1 MVPKAYFLIYYFLCE
16 GIVENTLLL
25 LIYCSIL
32 FNYCLKN
39 KDFTW
44 HRGRE
49 TVKEKVRLF
58 RTNTHR
64 LIKRKHLLF
73 LIDNVIT
80 KQRYK
85 YNTTISVRLS
95 VIDINMHN
103 PEKKMQGAPAIPDRY
118 KIIN

>member
-1 MVPKAYFLIYYFLCE
+1 MAQ
-16 GIVENTLLL
+16 
-25 LIYCSIL
+25 
-32 FNYCLKN
+32 
-39 KDFTW
+39 
-44 HRGRE
+44 GRE

-73 LIDNVIT
+73 LTDNVIT
-80 KQRYK
+80 KKRYK

-103 PEKKMQGAPAIPDRY
+103 PKKNARGSRHP
-118 KIIN
+118 